1 MIDIKL
7 NNRKVGEVNTP
18 LEALEFIVE
27 NEKHNSYNPSLY
39 DFIDERIEEGI
50 NEYKNDPDSYQY
62 KFYAGVKDAVEDGFI
77 VLDNGNFHYIA
88 FKEAAINADDLKYI
102 LHDVRLTKYSIENKA
117 EMDILNDTR
126 LSIYDRELRNSLK
139 EIITHLE
146 EKLDTHISEE
156 TILHTASTLDE
167 LRELEYDLSRVTEY
181 TKDYIDRNVE
191 ELDDFMLIEENPLI
205 NKHFDSIEKIIE
217 PLQSKLKY
225 PTTHND
231 FTTELA
237 ITLEDVSKEH
247 DIKEI
252 VKDTRKWIN
261 ENVESI
267 QDFQL
272 VHKGTPAD
280 HEFNSDIK
288 NGGFNYLE
296 ALPKIREYLE
306 DEFPDQSIPLG
317 NLKSIGIGL
326 LSHEYKEE
334 MIKCLFPEANEML
347 LSEKTH
353 KVLDSMEESE
363 VEIYLNAKTMKLND
377 VVDLPKGY
385 LDDLLYPTDS
395 NHDFMATYF
404 LEREIDGAFSFQSI
418 QERWNTMKEIGAE
431 LLSPP
436 QLDNFPHT
444 FIPAGVE
451 IKGEDLKNIEVD
463 RSKHLPIERGR

>member
-50 NEYKNDPDSYQY
+50 NKYKDDPDSYQY

-126 LSIYDRELRNSLK
+126 LSIYDSELRNSLK
-139 EIITHLE
+139 EIVTHLE

-167 LRELEYDLSRVTEY
+167 LRELEYDLSMVTDY

-205 NKHFDSIEKIIE
+205 NKHFDSIEKIVK
-217 PLQSKLKY
+217 PLQAKLKY
-225 PTTHND
+225 PTTHSD

-237 ITLEDVSKEH
+237 IALEDVSKEH

-306 DEFPDQSIPLG
+306 EEFPDNTYPLG
-317 NLKSIGIGL
+317 NLKSIGIGV

-334 MIKCLFPEANEML
+334 MIKSLFPEANEML

-353 KVLDSMEESE
+353 KVLDFLEESE
-363 VEIYLNAKTMKLND
+363 IDICLNAKTMKLND
-377 VVDLPKGY
+377 VVDVPKDY
-385 LDDLLYPTDS
+385 FDDLLYPTDV
-395 NHDFMATYF
+395 NHRFMAPYF
-404 LEREIDGAFSFQSI
+404 LEEAIDGQFDFQSV
-418 QERWNTMKEIGAE
+418 QERLNTMKEIGAE

-436 QLDNFPHT
+436 QLELFPHK
-444 FIPAGVE
+444 FNPNPNELE
-451 IKGEDLKNIEVD
+451 ITPDSLKNME
-463 RSKHLPIERGR
+463 KEKLKYIERGR

>member
-27 NEKHNSYNPSLY
+27 NEKHNSYNPSIY
-39 DFIDERIEEGI
+39 DFVDEHIKEAINDYKDDPEG
-50 NEYKNDPDSYQY
+50 YQY
-62 KFYAGVKDAVEDGFI
+62 KFYTGVKEAIENGFT

-88 FKEAAINADDLKYI
+88 FKEADINADDLKYI
-102 LHDVRLTKYSIENKA
+102 LHDVSLTKYSIENKA

-126 LSIYDRELRNSLK
+126 LSFYDRELRNSLK
-139 EIITHLE
+139 EIVTHLE

-237 ITLEDVSKEH
+237 IALEDVSKEH

-261 ENVESI
+261 ENMESI

-353 KVLDSMEESE
+353 KVLDFLEESE
-363 VEIYLNAKTMKLND
+363 IGIYVNAKTMKLND
-377 VVDLPKGY
+377 VVDIPKDY
-385 LDDLLYPTDS
+385 FDDLLYPTDA
-395 NHDFMATYF
+395 NHRFMASYF
-404 LEREIDGAFSFQSI
+404 LEEAVDGTFSFESV
-418 QERWNTMKEIGAE
+418 QERLNTMKEIGAE

-436 QLDNFPHT
+436 QLNNFPHT
-444 FIPAGVE
+444 FNPNGLE
-451 IKGEDLKNIEVD
+451 IKADVKNIEVD